1 MSTQP
6 IPSLDGVAGRV
17 IRPDDTEYDK
27 APSSFSGGVGRRP
40 AAIVRVADAN
50 DVSRVISLVRESGT
64 EFVVRSGGHGVA
76 GYALPNDGIVLDLRD
91 MRALDIDAERRTA
104 WAETGLTAAEY
115 TTAADAVGLAT
126 GFGDTGSV
134 GLGGVPLWGGGR
146 HFVRQ
151 HGLPV
156 DGLVAADIVTAGGQ
170 LPGRGAE

>member
-1 MSTQP
+1 MSTQT

-27 APSSFSGGVGRRP
+27 ARTSFYGGVDRRP

-50 DVSRVISLVRESGT
+50 DVSRVISLVRETGT

-76 GYALPNDGIVLDLRD
+76 GYAMPDGGIVLDLGE

-104 WAETGLTAAEY
+104 WVETGLTAAEY
-115 TTAADAVGLAT
+115 PTAAEAPGLAT

-134 GLGGVPLWGGGR
+134 R
-146 HFVRQ
+146 VR
-151 HGLPV
+151 
-156 DGLVAADIVTAGGQ
+156 
-170 LPGRGAE
+170 

>member
-1 MSTQP
+1 MSTQT

-17 IRPDDTEYDK
+17 IRPDDSEYYK
-27 APSSFSGGVGRRP
+27 GCAWFYGGVDRRP

-50 DVSRVISLVRESGT
+50 DVARVISLVRESGT

-91 MRALDIDAERRTA
+91 MLALDIDAERRTA

-134 GLGGVPLWGGGR
+134 GLGGLTLGGGVGY
-146 HFVRQ
+146 FVRQ
-151 HGLPV
+151 HRPTDARLGAP
-156 DGLVAADIVTAGGQ
+156 GNVAPGGQ
-170 LPGRGAE
+170 VPRRG